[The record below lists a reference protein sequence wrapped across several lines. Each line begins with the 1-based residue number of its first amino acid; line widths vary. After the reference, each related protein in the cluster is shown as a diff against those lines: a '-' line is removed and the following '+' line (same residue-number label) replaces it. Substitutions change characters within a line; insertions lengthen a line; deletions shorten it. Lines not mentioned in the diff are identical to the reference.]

1 MCIELKVVNKEYEE
15 QISNYKKTFI
25 QRNESIAGAFGLA
38 QAIKVEDWIRDVI
51 LNQKEE
57 TMLEGL
63 VPATTYMAIRKSD
76 NKLIGMIQIRH
87 RLNEALKRLGGHIGY
102 SVIYDERRK
111 GYAKEMLRLAL
122 LDCKKLN
129 IKNVL
134 ITCNKDNIAS
144 QKTIKSNNGVFENEL
159 EVNGGITKRF
169 FINLD

>member
-76 NKLIGMIQIRH
+76 NKL
-87 RLNEALKRLGGHIGY
+87 
-102 SVIYDERRK
+102 
-111 GYAKEMLRLAL
+111 
-122 LDCKKLN
+122 
-129 IKNVL
+129 
-134 ITCNKDNIAS
+134 
-144 QKTIKSNNGVFENEL
+144 NGVTTSVLLLPVLTKLDSHKGIVDINFKESLESIFLKNINSWRDDNLTENLLFKRRRAL
-159 EVNGGITKRF
+159 ENAG
-169 FINLD
+169 